1 LQANGLSFPS
11 LPAQRGL
18 VLLRNSIKNI
28 GACIYTLGKKY
39 GNIMN
44 TNPFREAIPDRL
56 YALQLKLRPL
66 AYGTLMPFSG
76 ELVHGAWLK
85 WIRNYAPDVATWL
98 HDGNKR
104 RLFTCSSLQFPLQ
117 PAKMRDYERG
127 NVHLP
132 VDPANTY
139 TIRITLLLGEL
150 FPLFYE
156 SLMQFNVAS
165 LANQSSD
172 QTPFIK
178 LGKQTFLLE
187 EVIANREESPW
198 VGYTSF
204 SDIVEEVKRLR
215 LGEQV
220 SFTLDFAS
228 LTTFNRSGLR
238 QSEYST
244 YYARLPLPNYLF
256 TGLVKRWQELAPPD
270 LARLVQREAIE
281 EYINNDG
288 IIIEDYELKTH
299 IVRFVN
305 HPQRGFIGNCTYGL
319 RGPDSPVTEETPLT
333 VRQQILL
340 LTRLAF
346 YTGAGYKPAMGMG
359 QCRLV

>member
-1 LQANGLSFPS
+1 
-11 LPAQRGL
+11 
-18 VLLRNSIKNI
+18 
-28 GACIYTLGKKY
+28 
-39 GNIMN
+39 MN
-44 TNPFREAIPDRL
+44 TNPFREATPDRL

-66 AYGTLMPFSG
+66 ASGTLMPFSG

-104 RLFTCSSLQFPLQ
+104 RLFTCSSLQFPLVA
-117 PAKMRDYERG
+117 PWKMRDYERG

-132 VDPANTY
+132 VDPARTY

-156 SLMQFNVAS
+156 SLMQFHVAS
-165 LANQSSD
+165 LANQSSEH
-172 QTPFIK
+172 TPFIK

-187 EVIANREESPW
+187 EVIAKREESPW
-198 VGYTSF
+198 VGHTSF
-204 SDIVEEVKRLR
+204 AEIVEEVKHMPVN
-215 LGEQV
+215 EHIAC
-220 SFTLDFAS
+220 TLDFTS
-228 LTTFNRSGLR
+228 LTTFNRSGQR
-238 QSEYST
+238 QGEYST
-244 YYARLPLPNYLF
+244 YYARLPLPIYLF
-256 TGLVKRWQELAPPD
+256 PGLVRRWQELAPPD
-270 LARLVQREAIE
+270 LAGLVQREAIE

-288 IIIEDYELKTH
+288 VVIEDYDLKTH
-299 IVRFVN
+299 VIRFVN
-305 HPQRGFIGNCTYGL
+305 HPQHGFVGSSTYVL
-319 RGPDSPVTEETPLT
+319 RGPDLPVTEDAPLT

-359 QCRLV
+359 QCRIV